1 MTLSLPEDDT
11 VRGSVYL
18 CQVGTCVS
26 CGSCCGLYNI
36 PNLSRERLHG
46 FLKERTERFTS
57 VPRSI
62 DTILAFEQERIAAE
76 GGHYPIPDFH
86 HCVFVGLIQDQGER
100 IGCLLHPLARGNNG
114 VDWRGLSYYGGAACK
129 HFFCPSY
136 DELPTRFKM
145 IARTA
150 LTDWYNYG
158 LIIVE
163 HRLLA
168 ALFEM
173 LEDMLGKELATEN
186 LNQDGLI
193 ALASL
198 LRLKMDW
205 PYRRHDTPLAHN
217 FFSTKATARAELS
230 TPAPVAP
237 PEQIILQELDTDPAS
252 LEEALA
258 DLRKQMDQAVIAL
271 TA

>member
-1 MTLSLPEDDT
+1 MTLSLPEDST
-11 VRGSVYL
+11 VRGGVYL

-36 PNLSRERLHG
+36 PNLSRDRLHG

-57 VPRSI
+57 VPRTI
-62 DTILAFEQERIAAE
+62 DTILAFEQERIVAE
-76 GGHYPIPDFH
+76 GASYPIQEFH

-100 IGCLLHPLARGNNG
+100 IGCLLHPLAGGNND

-150 LTDWYNYG
+150 LTDWYDYG

-173 LEDMLGKELATEN
+173 LENMLGKEFALEN
-186 LNQDGLI
+186 SNEAGRI
-193 ALASL
+193 AVTNL
-198 LRLKMDW
+198 LRLKSKW
-205 PYRRHDTPLAHN
+205 PYRRHDTHLAHN
-217 FFSTKATARAELS
+217 FFSTKATARVELAVP
-230 TPAPVAP
+230 TTVTHL
-237 PEQIILQELDTDPAS
+237 EQIILQELDTDPTS
-252 LEEALA
+252 LEQALT
-258 DLRKQMDQAVIAL
+258 DLRKQMEQAIIAL
-271 TA
+271 MA